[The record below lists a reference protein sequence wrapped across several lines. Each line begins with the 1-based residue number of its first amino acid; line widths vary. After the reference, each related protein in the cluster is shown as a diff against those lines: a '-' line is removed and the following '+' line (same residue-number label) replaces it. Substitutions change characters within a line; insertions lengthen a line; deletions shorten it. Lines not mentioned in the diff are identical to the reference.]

1 MGLVVSEDF
10 VKAILQELKRQ
21 ADVIKHLEEKDV
33 QRDREML
40 DLNER
45 LEEQRQLAEE
55 ADR

>member
-1 MGLVVSEDF
+1 MSEDF

-33 QRDREML
+33 QRDKEML

-45 LEEQRQLAEE
+45 LEEQR
-55 ADR
+55 